1 MIGENSFDGYILEV
15 DLAYP
20 DKLYELNNGY
30 PLVPEKCEISHD
42 MLSKYC
48 SNIVKKYDV
57 KLVVS
62 INYFQI

>member
-15 DLAYP
+15 DLVYP

-30 PLVPEKCEISHD
+30 PFVPEKSEISHD

-48 SNIVKKYDV
+48 SNIVNKYDV
-57 KLVVS
+57 KLVVL